1 MRGRGQSRGQ
11 DAVTGEAAHHLDG
24 LCHLEADHDDCEA
37 PAAHGADGDLAFLLA
52 CALDLFLLALE
63 ALDDGCVGAFDVAHL
78 GTTVED
84 AHVIELGEEHVL
96 VLCAERVG
104 GREAGEEVRESADLA
119 ADAVVR
125 VVVVAVLDVV
135 AAHDGD
141 LAMSGIALP
150 LQEVDLAGEVR
161 RSESVSG

>member
-1 MRGRGQSRGQ
+1 M
-11 DAVTGEAAHHLDG
+11 
-24 LCHLEADHDDCEA
+24 
-37 PAAHGADGDLAFLLA
+37 
-52 CALDLFLLALE
+52 
-63 ALDDGCVGAFDVAHL
+63 
-78 GTTVED
+78 
-84 AHVIELGEEHVL
+84 
-96 VLCAERVG
+96 
-104 GREAGEEVRESADLA
+104 REAADLA

-150 LQEVDLAGEVR
+150 LQEVDLASEVR